1 MKGEILGMG
10 DLMPLFR
17 PKTIQAR
24 NHLFPY
30 KDNPG
35 GINVPTDSFKRTLDQ
50 HRAIVSLAR
59 YSVR

>member
-1 MKGEILGMG
+1 MRVLGRG
-10 DLMPLFR
+10 DLMPLVR
-17 PKTIQAR
+17 PKKIQAK

-50 HRAIVSLAR
+50 QRAIPSLAC